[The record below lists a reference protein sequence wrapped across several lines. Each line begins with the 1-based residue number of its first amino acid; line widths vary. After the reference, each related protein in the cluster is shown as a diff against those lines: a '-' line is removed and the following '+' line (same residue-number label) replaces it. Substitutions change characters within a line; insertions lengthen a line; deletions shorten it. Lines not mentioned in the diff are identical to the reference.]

1 MLQQHPITL
10 QILQPLLQASVL
22 FWQFEHFIILIIE
35 QNYFGIPIYKLNF

>member
-10 QILQPLLQASVL
+10 QMLQASVL
-22 FWQFEHFIILIIE
+22 FWQFEHFVILIIE